1 MIKKYKNKI
10 IATVISVVFL
20 IVMYVLIGNVYSLY
34 NPSKEQYMN
43 SKATSLLGKT
53 ISMNGSFWSSL
64 YNQGNLTCFW
74 HKESG
79 YSYAG
84 MNNRIHSVFDI
95 GFDETEGRIKIESI
109 VNTTPRKT
117 KTSYASSSKTS
128 VGKLAAEASRNG
140 NSFYVQNALYEAI
153 REGTVARESAIAN
166 EMQWAASGTKN
177 HASRSKINEYNN
189 YKKITDVTKGTP
201 EEKEKQATINNKLY
215 TIMGPFKISFEGKAI
230 SSITVNN
237 AKWSSSS
244 DTDIY
249 WSASESTDKKDWSN
263 KFNEAKSGKYTL
275 DKKQFFIAVETS
287 KLPEDGTYT
296 VSIKQEKFEYY
307 NARIAVCVGS
317 RQQQTGLYVYDN
329 TPHTV
334 NGEVSWNLKRKGL
347 KTLIISKVDE
357 KSGKELNGAGFKI
370 YAELK
375 DGTKGWV
382 SGDAK
387 STKTYGKNATEYS
400 AKTEIKNLKYGT
412 YYIYE
417 TKAPDNCALS
427 EQTGYKQ
434 ASNGS
439 TDLTGDWVF
448 VGSQALEPGSGS
460 KITVKITNKSLATT
474 EIIKK
479 DKTTGMVLSGGKF
492 KLYAV
497 LNDGTKGWI
506 SGDATGDKTYGNTA
520 TEYPSSTKIE
530 KLKYGT
536 YYLYETE
543 TPSGYD
549 ITKQDG
555 YKQAAEGSSSLTG
568 DWVYLGNKVIDVN
581 FPDDGAFKFE
591 VDNKKVVGE
600 IEGDVWIENPD
611 RKDNGINH
619 IYDGQPS
626 NDELKEGIKV
636 NLYDANNKLLAET
649 TTDKNGHY
657 KFTNKN
663 KISDDDKDIYY
674 WDLNGAYVEFIYNNK
689 TTYNE
694 DGTVKERGYVV
705 VNPFTG
711 TDAKVNSKAQ
721 ELTMTKEKLDD
732 NKLTGIEGAN
742 PGKAVTSQTVVELDN
757 SKLVEENNKMYQ
769 KIKENTATADDLK
782 NAPLAYYYDEATY
795 KISNINLGLLEQY
808 DADYSVDENLAY
820 IKVNMKGYTYTYK
833 YGDAPASESKY
844 VPTVNE
850 QNSTKSYTGK
860 IYPTDIAYN
869 VANNTDELKV
879 YVVYSIDVKN
889 NETMYIDDL
898 YTEERL
904 YLDSLVN
911 SYDTNRYELC
921 TNENTSDKSDFA
933 LWSDKDGVASYDVN
947 NENSVYK
954 NGIGKQET
962 ETSYIQFKIK
972 DEALKKILER
982 KVTESELENAPTIAT
997 ASGYHEYLR
1006 TDNVWEHKKDVRA
1019 FDGAKGANVYPITS
1033 ESNNKRYYVHK
1044 TINKSQKSSA
1054 LYLKLSLGEPR
1065 KISGTV
1071 FEDTK
1076 TEQSEKDGTNLGN
1089 GKIDDNE
1096 KNRAQTVK
1104 VELLN
1109 ADKSTV
1115 TKLYK
1120 ENDGKVVYNEDGS
1133 LPDANVTTEVG
1144 GTYEFEGV
1152 TPGYYYIRFTYG
1164 DGRQKMIQADNTSKD
1179 IKSNDYKSTIINTE
1193 TDGAGDIIKNAME
1206 SKSEDL
1212 NAITE
1217 IIASSQTEAQK
1228 KIVEWYKYLNN
1239 SNYSTAVDDL
1249 NERAKFDKYKYSE
1262 EGIVY
1267 DESGNVVTDYPSNIN
1282 AYTPIT
1288 SISIEND
1295 VNVSKAV
1302 EGVKGKDGTIELK
1315 DDTYKSNYEGFN
1327 FGLIKQPKTE
1337 IELNKMITNVKLTAQ
1352 TGTTIVSA
1360 NPTDRTST
1368 YLTALDKITGGSKY
1382 AKMEMDESL
1391 IYGSALETTYEIKIE
1406 NKSDK
1411 EYIEDENSSDYGKYY
1426 LYGEKTNTSKLKAVK
1441 VNEIVDELD
1450 KKYNYD
1456 STKTSSEASVVH
1468 QDGSTENIEVSITK
1482 NNPDGNTELSNSLK
1496 MTGWKEFE
1504 SGATESMS
1512 YVVTSLLSRDNNTE
1526 YTNEAK
1532 VTSISLDKLTT
1543 LPSSFNWNLAKD
1555 TTTLSIEEAKG
1566 SDKRGIYWIA
1576 GIIGLIVLAAGI
1588 IFIKKKALK
1597 K

>member
-10 IATVISVVFL
+10 ITAIASIAFL
-20 IVMYVLIGNVYSLY
+20 TIIYVLIGNVYSLY
-34 NPSKEQYMN
+34 NPSKSQYMN
-43 SKATSLLGKT
+43 AKAKDLLGKQ
-53 ISMNGSFWSSL
+53 IDMGGAFWNGLDS
-64 YNQGNLTCFW
+64 QGNLTCFW

-79 YSYAG
+79 YSG
-84 MNNRIHSVFDI
+84 TSMNNTIHSVFDV
-95 GFDETEGRIKIESI
+95 GFDEAKGRIKVESI
-109 VNTTPRKT
+109 INTTPKKSKT
-117 KTSYASSSKTS
+117 AYADGSKTS
-128 VGKLAAEASRNG
+128 VGRLAAEASRDG

-153 REGTVARESAIAN
+153 KERTVVNESAIIN
-166 EMQWAASGTKN
+166 EMEWAGSGTKN
-177 HASRSKINEYNN
+177 PASQGKIDEYNN
-189 YKKITDVTKGTP
+189 YQKIKDISKSTV
-201 EEKEKQATINNKLY
+201 EEKEKQVTINNKSY
-215 TIMGPFKISFEGKAI
+215 TIMGPFTISFAGKGI
-230 SSITVNN
+230 NSITVSS
-237 AKWSSSS
+237 AKWTSSSNKE
-244 DTDIY
+244 IY
-249 WSASESTDKKDWSN
+249 WSSSESTDKKDWSN
-263 KFNEAKSGKYTL
+263 KFNEAKSGKYIL
-275 DKKQFFIAVETS
+275 DGKQFFLAVETA
-287 KLPEDGTYT
+287 KLPDEGNYT

-317 RQQQTGLYVYDN
+317 QQQQTGLYVYDN

-334 NGEVSWNLKRKGL
+334 DGEVSWTLKRKGL

-357 KSGKELNGAGFKI
+357 KSGKELDGAGFKI

-387 STKTYGKNATEYS
+387 AKKTYGTTATEYS

-506 SGDATGDKTYGNTA
+506 SGDASGDKTYGDTA

-555 YKQAAEGSSSLTG
+555 YKQTAEGSSSLTG
-568 DWVYLGNKVIDVN
+568 DWVYLGNKVIDIN
-581 FPDDGAFKFE
+581 FPEDGTFKFE
-591 VDNKKVVGE
+591 ADNKKVVGG
-600 IEGDVWIENPD
+600 IEGDVWVDNPD
-611 RKDNGINH
+611 RKDNQINH
-619 IYDGQPS
+619 IYDGQQS
-626 NDELKEGIKV
+626 NDKLKEGITV
-636 NLYDANNKLLAET
+636 NLYDANNKLLAT
-649 TTDKNGHY
+649 TVTDANGHY
-657 KFTNKN
+657 KFTEKN
-663 KISDDDKDIYY
+663 AVSDEDKDIYY

-721 ELTMTKEKLDD
+721 EYEMTKAKLDD
-732 NKLTGIEGAN
+732 NNLTGVEGAN
-742 PGKAVTSQTVVELDN
+742 PGKAVTSKTVVNLEND
-757 SKLVEENNKMYQ
+757 KLVAENNKVYGD
-769 KIKENTATADDLK
+769 IKDNKATADELK

-795 KISNINLGLLEQY
+795 KVSNINLGLLEQY
-808 DADYSVDENLAY
+808 DADYTVDENLAY
-820 IKVNMKGYTYTYK
+820 IKINMKGYTYTYK

-889 NETMYIDDL
+889 NETMYLDDL

-911 SYDTNRYELC
+911 SYDTSRYELC

-962 ETSYIQFKIK
+962 ETSYIQFRIK
-972 DEALKKILER
+972 DEALRRILER
-982 KVTESELENAPTIAT
+982 KVTEGELENAPTIAT
-997 ASGYHEYLR
+997 ALGYHEYLR
-1006 TDNVWEHKKDVRA
+1006 TDNVWVNNENVRD
-1019 FDGAKGANVYPITS
+1019 FDGAKGTNIYPVTS
-1033 ESNNKRYYVHK
+1033 ESNSKKYYVHK
-1044 TINKSQKSSA
+1044 TISKSRKSSA
-1054 LYLKLSLGEPR
+1054 LYLKLSLGDRR

-1071 FEDTK
+1071 YEDIK
-1076 TEQSEKDGTNLGN
+1076 TEQSKNDKTNLGN
-1089 GKIDDNE
+1089 GIMDDNE
-1096 KNRAQTVK
+1096 KNRAQSVT

-1115 TKLYK
+1115 TKLYV
-1120 ENDGKVVYNEDGS
+1120 EEYNNNQ
-1133 LPDANVTTEVG
+1133 LNVSQPEAKTTTQVG

-1152 TPGYYYIRFTYG
+1152 VPGYYYIRFTYG
-1164 DGRQKMIQADNTSKD
+1164 DGTQKMVKADNTTID
-1179 IKSNDYKSTIINTE
+1179 IRSNDYKSTIINTE
-1193 TDGAGDIIKNAME
+1193 SNGAGDTIKNAME
-1206 SKSEDL
+1206 AKAEDL
-1212 NAITE
+1212 NAITGV
-1217 IIASSQTEAQK
+1217 IASKQTEAQK

-1239 SNYSTAVDDL
+1239 TNYSTAADDL
-1249 NERAKFDKYKYSE
+1249 TQRAKFDGYKYNDD
-1262 EGIVY
+1262 GTVY
-1267 DESGNVVTDYPSNIN
+1267 DKSGNVVTDYPSNLN
-1282 AYTPIT
+1282 AYTPMT
-1288 SISIEND
+1288 GISIEND
-1295 VNVSKAV
+1295 VNTSTDVQ
-1302 EGVKGKDGTIELK
+1302 KDT
-1315 DDTYKSNYEGFN
+1315 DTQKPIFGGFN
-1327 FGLIKQPKTE
+1327 FGLIEQPETIIK
-1337 IELNKMITNVKLTAQ
+1337 LDKKITNVKLTAQ
-1352 TGTTIVSA
+1352 TGTTLVSA
-1360 NPTDRTST
+1360 NPIDRTAT
-1368 YLTALDKITGGSKY
+1368 YLTALDEITGGSKY
-1382 AKMEMDESL
+1382 AKLEIDQSL

-1406 NKSDK
+1406 NQSDK
-1411 EYIEDENSSDYGKYY
+1411 EYIEDEGSGDYGKYY
-1426 LYGEKTNTSKLKAVK
+1426 LYGERTSTSRLKAVK

-1456 STKTSSEASVVH
+1456 STKASSTASVVH
-1468 QDGSTENIEVSITK
+1468 SDGNTESVEVSITK
-1482 NNPDGNTELSNSLK
+1482 NNPDGSTETTNSLK

-1512 YVVTSLLSRDNNTE
+1512 YTVTSLLSKDNDTA
-1526 YTNEAK
+1526 YTNKAR
-1532 VTSISLDKLTT
+1532 VTSLSLDKLTS
-1543 LPSSFNWNLAKD
+1543 LKSSFNWELAKD
-1555 TTTLSIEEAKG
+1555 KTTLTITPPTG
-1566 SDKRGIYWIA
+1566 SDKRPIYWIA
-1576 GIIGLIVLAAGI
+1576 GTIGLIVLATGI
-1588 IFIKKKALK
+1588 VFIKKKALK